1 MRAKPGEGPKCQI
14 CLIIIIIQ
22 KSRDA
27 ASGSIPADRSE
38 YNQIITIAG
47 HAVTV

>member
-1 MRAKPGEGPKCQI
+1 MRAKPGEGPKCQMWSH
-14 CLIIIIIQ
+14 LIIQ
-22 KSRDA
+22 KSRNA

>member
-1 MRAKPGEGPKCQI
+1 MRAKPGEGPKCLM
-14 CLIIIIIQ
+14 CLIIIQ
-22 KSRDA
+22 KSRNA

-47 HAVTV
+47 HAATV

>member
-1 MRAKPGEGPKCQI
+1 MRATSPGKVLSVKCG
-14 CLIIIIIQ
+14 LIIIQ